1 METNGIGYM
10 DYLGYAG
17 YLNVTCYIGYFGY
30 QQSLN
35 ERTSYLNY
43 SLSNILKLWWFP
55 LWLIITGIALS
66 NQSLS
71 ELISIPVNIQTNDK
85 HLQ

>member
-35 ERTSYLNY
+35 ERISYLNY
-43 SLSNILKLWWFP
+43 SLSNILKTLMISLMTDYYRYCTF
-55 LWLIITGIALS
+55 
-66 NQSLS
+66 QSIL
-71 ELISIPVNIQTNDK
+71 K
-85 HLQ
+85 

>member
-35 ERTSYLNY
+35 ERTSY
-43 SLSNILKLWWFP
+43 SISNILKL
-55 LWLIITGIALS
+55 
-66 NQSLS
+66 
-71 ELISIPVNIQTNDK
+71 
-85 HLQ
+85 